1 MDSVCLESDWLELG
15 LAVNVGESFYHS
27 YGQQK
32 NLSQPPL
39 ELCVSQC
46 DNPILIQD
54 QTHSETKMEFR
65 SLCFGNTGAE
75 DENVPFLVLKYCV
88 KLEEIQVYIS

>member
-1 MDSVCLESDWLELG
+1 MDGFCLSRIRLAGW
-15 LAVNVGESFYHS
+15 AVNVGESFYHS
-27 YGQQK
+27 DGQQK

-54 QTHSETKMEFR
+54 KTHSETKMELRFIV
-65 SLCFGNTGAE
+65 FW
-75 DENVPFLVLKYCV
+75 
-88 KLEEIQVYIS
+88 QYIEKGCKILPDLLTTQCA